1 MSPRYRLAVPGK
13 GRMREPTVTLL
24 RRAGLAFEPTAGAL
38 SAPVRNADLELLFV
52 RTDDAIELVSDGNAD
67 WGVTGLDLL
76 EEIRPPNVAVMLKLG
91 FGRCEL
97 TLAAP
102 LSSDIKRPED
112 CRGRRVATSH
122 PGIVRRFFADR
133 GWEAEVVKLS
143 GSVEVAPRL
152 GVAEAVADLVSTGS
166 TLRVNGLRPIAP
178 ILSSEAVL
186 ICQDPVPEERRRA
199 GETLVTGLRSVAA
212 AKDKRYLLLNVP
224 RSRLEEVTA
233 LIPGLGGPTVVPLAE
248 DGMVAMHSVVDADDL
263 LGLLSEL
270 KAAGGRDILVLPIGQ
285 LVP

>member
-1 MSPRYRLAVPGK
+1 MNPRYRMAVPGK

-24 RRAGLAFEPTAGAL
+24 RQAGLVFEPTAGAL

-52 RTDDAIELVSDGNAD
+52 RTDDVIELVSDGNVD

-76 EEIRPPNVAVMLKLG
+76 EEIRPPDVAVMLKLG
-91 FGRCEL
+91 FGRCDL

-102 LSSDIKRPED
+102 VSSDIVRPED

-122 PGIVRRFFADR
+122 PTIVRRFFADR
-133 GWEAEVVKLS
+133 GWEADVVKLS

-166 TLRVNGLRPIAP
+166 TLRVNGLRPITS
-178 ILSSEAVL
+178 ILPSEAVL
-186 ICQDPVPEERRRA
+186 ICKDPVPEERARA
-199 GETLVTGLRSVAA
+199 GDTLVTGLRSVAA
-212 AKDKRYLLLNVP
+212 AKDKRYLLLNAP
-224 RSRLEEVTA
+224 RSRLEDVKA
-233 LIPGLGGPTVVPLAE
+233 LIPGLGGPTVVPLAD
-248 DGMVAMHSVVDADDL
+248 DGMAAVHSVVDADDL

>member
-1 MSPRYRLAVPGK
+1 MNPRYRMAVPGK

-24 RRAGLAFEPTAGAL
+24 RQAGLVFEPTAGAL
-38 SAPVRNADLELLFV
+38 SAPVRNVDLELLFV
-52 RTDDAIELVSDGNAD
+52 RTDDVIELVSDGNVD

-76 EEIRPPNVAVMLKLG
+76 EEIRPPDVAVMLKLG
-91 FGRCEL
+91 FGRCDL

-102 LSSDIKRPED
+102 VSSDIQRPED

-122 PGIVRRFFADR
+122 PTIVRRFFADR
-133 GWEAEVVKLS
+133 GWEADVVKLS

-166 TLRVNGLRPIAP
+166 TLRVNGLRPVAS
-178 ILSSEAVL
+178 ILPSEAVL
-186 ICQDPVPEERRRA
+186 ICKDPVPEERARA
-199 GETLVTGLRSVAA
+199 GDTLVTGLRSVAA
-212 AKDKRYLLLNVP
+212 AKDKRYLLLNAP
-224 RSRLEEVTA
+224 RSRLEDVKA
-233 LIPGLGGPTVVPLAE
+233 LIPGLGGPTVVPLAD
-248 DGMVAMHSVVDADDL
+248 DGMAAVHSVVDADDL